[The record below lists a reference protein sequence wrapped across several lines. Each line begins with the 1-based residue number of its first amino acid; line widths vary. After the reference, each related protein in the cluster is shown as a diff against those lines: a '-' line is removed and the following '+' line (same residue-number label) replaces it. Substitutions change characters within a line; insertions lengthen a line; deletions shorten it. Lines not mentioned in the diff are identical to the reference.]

1 MNAPIH
7 CPTPALARRIELWP
21 LDKLRPYARN
31 ARTHSDAQ
39 VTMIAASIAEFG
51 FLNPIL
57 QDRAALRLGAV
68 AE

>member
-1 MNAPIH
+1 MTEPVSI
-7 CPTPALARRIELWP
+7 TPALARRIELWP

-57 QDRAALRLGAV
+57 QVRAALRLGAV